1 MPNQTAVVHS
11 SSVVFFAIRK
21 GDWKLIEGIG
31 LGGFTEP
38 KQVKPKPDEPT
49 GQLFNLANDPHEDH
63 DLYLKNPE
71 KVKELR
77 ATLAEIKKKKKS

>member
-38 KQVKPKPDEPT
+38 KEVKPKPDEPT
-49 GQLFNLANDPHEDH
+49 GQLFNLANDPHEDY